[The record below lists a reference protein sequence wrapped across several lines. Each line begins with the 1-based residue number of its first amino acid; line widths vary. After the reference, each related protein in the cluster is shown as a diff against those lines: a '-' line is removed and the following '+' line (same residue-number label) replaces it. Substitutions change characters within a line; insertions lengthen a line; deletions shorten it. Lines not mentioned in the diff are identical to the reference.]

1 MPDRTD
7 TQEDLSR
14 FVALT
19 TAGGVV
25 TATFTGPAIGRD
37 EAPAIA
43 SEAIGALQ
51 RAGRKLRFLVLD
63 FSRVT
68 FINSAGLGMVIDLRN
83 RANGQGAA
91 SLATGL
97 NDDLTAVFEAMKI
110 SRLFEVFDGPDDLAR
125 RLRQG

>member
-7 TQEDLSR
+7 TEGDLSR

-19 TAGGVV
+19 TAGGVL

-43 SEAIGALQ
+43 STAIGALQ
-51 RAGRKLRFLVLD
+51 RAGSRLQFLVLD

-68 FINSAGLGMVIDLRN
+68 FINSAGLGMCIELRN
-83 RANGQGAA
+83 RANAQGAA

-97 NDDLTAVFEAMKI
+97 NDDLTTVFNAMKI
-110 SRLFEVFDGPDDLAR
+110 DRLIEVVDGGDELAR
-125 RLRQG
+125 RLKSG